1 MRLSSLR
8 VFFNFNSQARQ
19 AAAER
24 AWVAISRFFEACKSG
39 VPGCKGYP
47 KFQKDNRSVE
57 YKTTGWKLSEDK
69 RFITFTDKKNIGRV
83 KLLGCRDLN
92 FYSLEQIKR
101 VRLVRRADGV
111 YVQFCLQVERTE
123 PLEPTGA
130 MIGLDVGLEAFYTDS
145 HGNKAVNPRF
155 LRKSEKALKR
165 SQRRVAKKVKGS
177 QNRRRARKVLARN
190 HLKISRQRKD
200 HAVKLA
206 RCVIQSHDLIVYE
219 NLRVGNMVKNHCLAK
234 SIQIIN
240 LVSRLW
246 NGTLPMPKALI

>member
-111 YVQFCLQVERTE
+111 YVQFSS
-123 PLEPTGA
+123 
-130 MIGLDVGLEAFYTDS
+130 AF
-145 HGNKAVNPRF
+145 R
-155 LRKSEKALKR
+155 
-165 SQRRVAKKVKGS
+165 
-177 QNRRRARKVLARN
+177 
-190 HLKISRQRKD
+190 
-200 HAVKLA
+200 
-206 RCVIQSHDLIVYE
+206 
-219 NLRVGNMVKNHCLAK
+219 
-234 SIQIIN
+234 
-240 LVSRLW
+240 W
-246 NGTLPMPKALI
+246 NGLNMFANVAVS